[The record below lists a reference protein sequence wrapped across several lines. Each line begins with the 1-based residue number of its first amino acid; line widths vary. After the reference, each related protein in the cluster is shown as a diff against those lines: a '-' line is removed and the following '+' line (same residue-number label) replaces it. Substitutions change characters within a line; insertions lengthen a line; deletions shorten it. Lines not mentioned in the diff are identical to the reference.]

1 MLKQSE
7 INRLVNDYIGVSK
20 GYLNDFNYQKHDEF
34 YSDYCELLE
43 INVDDYRPG
52 TTKETFIRI
61 LEESNPLVQAQ
72 ILKGVFKKFPV
83 SGFEQKDRE
92 RKQELY
98 DEYQVIIARLESG
111 NQGACG
117 DFKNLIFAANGPKP
131 EIVLDNATTNKIKI
145 VKNEK
150 YCLVYDRPLTEKG
163 LLWRELVDW
172 WRDRESQNRS
182 ERMFEKGNK

>member
-1 MLKQSE
+1 
-7 INRLVNDYIGVSK
+7 VNDYIGVSK

-34 YSDYCELLE
+34 YRDYCELLE

-61 LEESNPLVQAQ
+61 LEASNPLVQAK

-111 NQGACG
+111 HQGACG
-117 DFKNLIFAANGPKP
+117 DFKNLIFAAANGPKP
-131 EIVLDNATTNKIKI
+131 QFVLEDAITNKIKI
-145 VKNEK
+145 VENEE

-163 LLWRELVDW
+163 LLWGELVDW
-172 WRDRESQNRS
+172 WCDKESLQSQNPL
-182 ERMFEKGNK
+182 